1 MNALGFG
8 LVDASILAIAALGF
22 TLQFG
27 VTNYV
32 NFAYGTLL
40 TFGAYMALEANVS
53 PFHIPIWPAL
63 FIAGLCTALF
73 GLLLNQLFLAPFMA
87 RRRGL
92 IFALIVTFTL
102 SLMLDDI
109 YIVIWGSDFKQLDY
123 SGTAAYP
130 VGPFVWSNYDIAFM
144 LITLS
149 CLVAVNL
156 LLTRTRLGRSM
167 RAMGDDLH
175 LARVCGIRT
184 EAVTAATWIISSFM
198 AGVAGVMLAI
208 EQRTFTTS
216 LGDNVL
222 FLVLGS
228 VILGGIGRPA
238 GAVIG
243 AVIIGIAVQVGVLFI
258 PSGLAPVLV
267 FVALI
272 GVMLLRPEGLT
283 GATPRPPGQL

>member
-32 NFAYGTLL
+32 NFAYGAFL
-40 TFGAYMALEANVS
+40 TFGAYMALAANVE
-53 PFHIPIWPAL
+53 PFHLSIWPAML
-63 FIAGLCTALF
+63 IGGVCTAIF
-73 GLLLNQLFLAPFMA
+73 GLLLNQFFLAPFVA

-102 SLMLDDI
+102 SLMLGDI
-109 YIVIWGSDFKQLDY
+109 YIIIWGSDFKELDY
-123 SGTAAYP
+123 SGTVAHE
-130 VGPFVWSNYDIAFM
+130 VGPFLWSNYDIAFM
-144 LITLS
+144 FITGVVL
-149 CLVAVNL
+149 LAVHL
-156 LLTRTRLGRSM
+156 LLTRTSLGRSM
-167 RAMGDDLH
+167 RAMGDDLN

-184 EAVTAATWIISSFM
+184 EAVVAATWGISAFL

-208 EQRTFTTS
+208 EQRTFTTT
-216 LGDNVL
+216 LGDNFL
-222 FLVLGS
+222 FLILGS

-243 AVIIGIAVQVGVLFI
+243 AVVIGVAVQIGVLFI

-272 GVMLLRPEGLT
+272 GVMLLRPQGLM